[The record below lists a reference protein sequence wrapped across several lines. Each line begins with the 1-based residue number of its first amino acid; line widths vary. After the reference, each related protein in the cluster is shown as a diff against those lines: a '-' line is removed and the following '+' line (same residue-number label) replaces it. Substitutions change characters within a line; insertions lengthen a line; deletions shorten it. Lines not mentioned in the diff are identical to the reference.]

1 MAMGMVRPREQS
13 NQQLESTPKM
23 KTKTSL
29 AMLASLAL
37 LFAVETAFALTGAIF
52 TTNSACTGVN
62 VNIFAL
68 KDDVYLDG
76 GPQGGGAGL
85 PDGTYYVQVTE
96 PNGTLLGSS
105 VSPPAP
111 VSSQPFI
118 VVGGEGNC
126 IQLSAVLSK
135 ASDGSPGYDDTSNA
149 GGEYKVWVSMDPTF
163 PENDSKTDNFKVRAN
178 AQPGNLCVTKFYDA
192 NADGIFNNGD
202 VLIPNWKVFV
212 ADLCRFTPVCVTLD
226 AGSYNVCEDTPVE
239 LDWIHTTP
247 TCVNALVTL
256 GETTNVEFGNLC
268 LGGGG
273 GLTLGFWSN
282 RNGQR
287 LETDADFTALNA
299 MCLRNPNGTI
309 RTFAGSLNQKK
320 SALHDWLLAANANNM
335 ANMLSAQLAA
345 MELNVRHGNV
355 SGTAL
360 VYAGSCGNTGVGGAF
375 ITINDLMNAAV
386 SDPTCGLC
394 ADGNTPAGDPCR
406 ATQECWKTALDN
418 ANNNLNFVQSEP
430 CPFSF
435 NPPNCP

>member
-1 MAMGMVRPREQS
+1 
-13 NQQLESTPKM
+13 M
-23 KTKTSL
+23 KTKTLHAVL
-29 AMLASLAL
+29 AMLAL
-37 LFAVETAFALTGAIF
+37 LFAVETAFAFTGAIY
-52 TTNSACTGVN
+52 TTDSSCSGVN
-62 VNIFAL
+62 VNIFTS

-76 GPQGGGAGL
+76 GPQGGGSGL

-111 VSSQPFI
+111 FSTQPFV

-135 ASDGSPGYDDTSNA
+135 ASDGSPGYDTTTNG

-163 PENDSKTDNFKVRAN
+163 PNDSSKTDNFKVRAN
-178 AQPGNLCVTKFYDA
+178 AQPGNLCVNKFYDA
-192 NADGIFNNGD
+192 NADGIFDNGD
-202 VLIPNWKVFV
+202 VLISDWKFFV
-212 ADLCRFTPVCVTLD
+212 DSLCRFTPQCLMLD

-239 LDWIHTTP
+239 LNWIHTTP
-247 TCVNALVTL
+247 TCVNAVVVL
-256 GETTNVEFGNLC
+256 GQTTNVDFGNLC

-287 LETDADFTALNA
+287 LETSADFTALNA
-299 MCLRNPNGTI
+299 MCLRNANGTI
-309 RTFAGSLNQKK
+309 KTFTGSLAQQKTQ
-320 SALHDWLLAANANNM
+320 LHDWLLSANATNM

-345 MELNVRHGNV
+345 MKLNVLHGNV

-375 ITINDLMNAAV
+375 ITINDLMAAAV

-394 ADGNTPAGDPCR
+394 VAGNTPAGNPCR
-406 ATQECWKTALDN
+406 ATQECWKNALDK

-435 NPPNCP
+435 NPPTCP